1 MGINARK
8 LMFNMRSAVFAQT
21 LAFSVSAVM
30 SLLVPKMLGVEEYAY
45 WQLFLLYG
53 AYVPLFHLG
62 LNDGVYLINGGKTFT
77 EMNRRSLTGQFFVG
91 LMIEASIAILVFV
104 WAVANFE
111 GSRLFVFG
119 SIAVYIVLFN
129 IGSYWGAVCQAAN
142 ETHYYSKMQTIDKA
156 CFFVLLLIGITCSI
170 TCCEYYVVAYVASR
184 FVAGCYIVSKCK
196 YFFGQSVK
204 LLKSAFRESARS
216 IRVGIKL
223 TISYLASIF
232 ILGAPRMVADGAW
245 SIEQFAQLSFAIS
258 LMNFL
263 VVFVSQAGMVLFPA
277 LRRVT
282 EVEFGEIYR
291 KLTLGLDLLL
301 PAVYVLYY
309 PVLIA
314 VRWWL
319 PQYSEGLQWLSIMLP
334 VCVYNSRME
343 ILSSTALK
351 VLRKEA
357 ALMKINLIAAGFAV
371 VLAGA
376 CGLFGMEHRVLVLV
390 IVLVTAGRSIVSELY
405 VSGAV
410 VQANTVS
417 VATTVVFAAQY
428 LLVAMLVGVEAA
440 TVVTA
445 LLWLALLVAN
455 RKSIRPIIL
464 KSRVSNK
471 R

>member
-1 MGINARK
+1 MGINAKK
-8 LMFNMRSAVFAQT
+8 LIFNMRSAVFAQA

-77 EMNRRSLTGQFFVG
+77 EMNRRSLMGQFFVG
-91 LMIEASIAILVFV
+91 LIVEVSIAILVFV
-104 WAVANFE
+104 WTVVNFE

-119 SIAVYIVLFN
+119 LIAIYIVLFN

-170 TCCEYYVVAYVASR
+170 TCCEYYVVAYVISR
-184 FVAGCYIVSKCK
+184 FIAGCYIVLKCR

-204 LLKSAFRESARS
+204 LLKSVFRESACS

-232 ILGAPRMVADGAW
+232 ILGAPRMIADGAW

-263 VVFVSQAGMVLFPA
+263 VVFVNQVGMVLFPA

-301 PAVYVLYY
+301 PVVYVLYY
-309 PVLIA
+309 PILIA
-314 VRWWL
+314 VQWWL
-319 PQYSEGLQWLSIMLP
+319 PQYSEGLQWLSTMLP

-357 ALMKINLIAAGFAV
+357 VLMKINLIAAGFAAM
-371 VLAGA
+371 LAGA
-376 CGLFGMEHRVLVLV
+376 CGLFEMEHRVLILM
-390 IVLVTAGRSIVSELY
+390 IVFVTTGRSIVSELY
-405 VSGAV
+405 VSGTV
-410 VQANTVS
+410 IQANTAS

-428 LLVAMLVGVEAA
+428 LLVVMFVSVEVA

-445 LLWLALLVAN
+445 LLWLALLVTN
-455 RKSIRPIIL
+455 KESIRSIIL
-464 KSRVSNK
+464 KSKAFNE
-471 R
+471 